1 VAQDFWAMGVRGE
14 FAPFGSTLRQA
25 RRERDLSQDALA
37 LRAGIGAKHVS
48 ELERGN
54 KDPRLATFLRL
65 AAGLGLTGTELMA
78 LHERR
83 VEPG

>member
-1 VAQDFWAMGVRGE
+1 MGGE
-14 FAPFGSTLRQA
+14 GADGVFGRTLRRA

-37 LRAGIGAKHVS
+37 LRAGLGAKHVS

-54 KDPRLATFLRL
+54 KDPRLDTFLRL

-78 LHERR
+78 LYERQL
-83 VEPG
+83 EGG